1 MPSLI
6 EVKPLMSENMMVIT
20 RRWPSM
26 AISGRSIKP
35 CTTFGSM

>member
-26 AISGRSIKP
+26 ATSGRSISP
-35 CTTFGSM
+35 CATLGSI